1 MATANT
7 IVANRYGT
15 ACYEELPAAEAIL
28 PGTGVVITTDA
39 EGNETLAPVSASGVG
54 EPRFAREQRN
64 PPRAMIGGGGM
75 GLSPIEQQY
84 EAGNNVESE
93 LFGSGDKIR
102 ARIAAGGD
110 LDTPANAN
118 VEAGDPLNFASDGS
132 LKVTDGRASAVAV
145 AREDNDNSDAAA
157 GENPVALVQV
167 V

>member
-15 ACYEELPAAEAIL
+15 ACYEEFPAGEAIL
-28 PGTGVVITTDA
+28 PGTGVEIATDA
-39 EGNETLAPVSASGVG
+39 DGNETLAPASSGVG

-64 PPRAMIGGGGM
+64 PPRMVTGTHIT
-75 GLSPIEQQY
+75 EQQY
-84 EAGNNVESE
+84 EAGNRVESE
-93 LFGSGDKIR
+93 LFGRGDKVR

-118 VEAGDPLNFASDGS
+118 VEAGDPLNFADGGS

-145 AREDNDNSDAAA
+145 ARETLDNSDAAA